1 VNFLDWPTNLPLAAA
16 DDWMKFVIPFV
27 FLIIYVLNHLLGGAK
42 PKPGQPRSGKPI
54 RKPQMAERMERAP
67 RAPAAET
74 SPQQAK
80 LNAEIEEFLK
90 RADAR
95 RGESQ
100 RGKQPKPPQSQPA
113 APPKPPRESKRDR
126 RQRKFGEVADSVEKH
141 LGDRGF
147 EKRAEHLADDV
158 TRSEEQMEEHLQKA
172 FGHRV
177 GTLAE
182 PGGEAAAPVTDV
194 KTAPEPVLQ
203 GTANEFAA
211 LLANPRTLKQFVVL
225 SEILA
230 RPETRW

>member
-1 VNFLDWPTNLPLAAA
+1 MCYLPHLPLAAA
-16 DDWMKFVIPFV
+16 DDWMKFVVPFV
-27 FLIIYVLNHLLGGAK
+27 FLIIYVLNQLLGGSKSK
-42 PKPGQPRSGKPI
+42 PNQPRGGKPA
-54 RKPQMAERMERAP
+54 RKPQMAERMER
-67 RAPAAET
+67 PARSPVAET
-74 SPQQAK
+74 SPQQTK

-100 RGKQPKPPQSQPA
+100 RGKQPKPLQPQAA

-141 LGDRGF
+141 LGNRGF

-177 GTLAE
+177 GTLSE
-182 PGGEAAAPVTDV
+182 PSADPMVPVTDV
-194 KTAPEPVLQ
+194 KTAPEPILQ
-203 GTANEFAA
+203 GTANEFAT
-211 LLANPRTLKQFVVL
+211 LLANPRTLKQLIVL
-225 SEILA
+225 NEILA